1 MFQALGVMFSWWHHV
16 RLQLQTTVAQPLR
29 SGPSGEEIDSFVW
42 ANPQAW
48 LFQVRAES
56 QTQAE
61 HSSRQGRQGSQKQHP
76 LPSTT
81 STLWALRSPPS
92 VCSSAAM
99 STQRSFL
106 PRHAVGGQTV
116 HEGGGSQC

>member
-29 SGPSGEEIDSFVW
+29 SGPSGEERDSFVW

-61 HSSRQGRQGSQKQHP
+61 HSSS
-76 LPSTT
+76 
-81 STLWALRSPPS
+81 LR
-92 VCSSAAM
+92 V
-99 STQRSFL
+99 Q
-106 PRHAVGGQTV
+106 VG
-116 HEGGGSQC
+116 